1 VKQKSKTV
9 PSKVLSSKFV
19 GLYVSGACAGPG
31 WSNPGYIHALYEDV
45 LDTGAIRLRHGEAV
59 REKAYARGAAYKA
72 FVALYAEFAELA
84 KTVSGK
90 SDDSEFETDSP
101 SQDAAGTEDRALTAV
116 RRSR

>member
-1 VKQKSKTV
+1 MKQKSKTV

-31 WSNPGYIHALYEDV
+31 WFNPGYIEALYEEV
-45 LDTGAIRLRHGEAV
+45 LETGVIRVRHGEAV

>member
-1 VKQKSKTV
+1 MKQKSKPVT
-9 PSKVLSSKFV
+9 SNVLSSKFV
-19 GLYVSGACAGPG
+19 GLYVSGDCAGPG
-31 WSNPGYIHALYEDV
+31 WGNPGYINAIYEEV
-45 LDTGAIRLRHGEAV
+45 LETGAIRVRHGEAV
-59 REKAYARGAAYKA
+59 REKAYARWAAYKA

>member
-1 VKQKSKTV
+1 MKRNATTR
-9 PSKVLSSKFV
+9 PPKVLSSRFI
-19 GLYVSGACAGPG
+19 GLYVSGDCAGPG
-31 WSNPGYIHALYEDV
+31 WGNPGYINALYEEV
-45 LDTGAIRLRHGEAV
+45 LETGAIRLRHGEAV
-59 REKAYARGAAYKA
+59 REKAYARWAAYKA